1 MSLSML
7 EQAKGKV
14 SGKLIG
20 EIARRIEEGREK
32 DLAVL
37 FRLISAIAPA
47 KYHRAGFEAMSRMA
61 EENHPFVGTF
71 KRAFR
76 DLNPY
81 AKKKLISNLLV
92 NFVVLGR
99 GIRDHQEKALGL
111 HLPNFLVIS
120 PTMRCN
126 LHCKGCYA
134 GEYGKGEELPF
145 DELDR
150 ILTEAKALGM
160 YFFTFTGGSASSGK
174 TCSTSG
180 KSMRTAS
187 SRSTRTARCWTTAW

>member
-71 KRAFR
+71 KRAF
-76 DLNPY
+76 
-81 AKKKLISNLLV
+81 S
-92 NFVVLGR
+92 
-99 GIRDHQEKALGL
+99 QEKGRKMK
-111 HLPNFLVIS
+111 PYF
-120 PTMRCN
+120 
-126 LHCKGCYA
+126 
-134 GEYGKGEELPF
+134 GKNE
-145 DELDR
+145 
-150 ILTEAKALGM
+150 KA
-160 YFFTFTGGSASSGK
+160 Y
-174 TCSTSG
+174 
-180 KSMRTAS
+180 
-187 SRSTRTARCWTTAW
+187 